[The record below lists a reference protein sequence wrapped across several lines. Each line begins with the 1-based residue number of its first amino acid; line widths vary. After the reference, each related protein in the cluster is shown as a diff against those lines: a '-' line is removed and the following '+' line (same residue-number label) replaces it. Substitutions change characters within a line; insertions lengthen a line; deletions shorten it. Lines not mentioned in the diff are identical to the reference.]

1 VERAARLGAW
11 FNPELERIQRKYPAV
26 LGCFKGLGLVA
37 GIQAVKAGTKTPDPD
52 LAVRINVACMQKGL
66 LMFAPVGIAG
76 ECIKISPP
84 LSIEED
90 ALRESVE
97 VFAAAVD
104 EVCGGG

>member
-1 VERAARLGAW
+1 
-11 FNPELERIQRKYPAV
+11 
-26 LGCFKGLGLVA
+26 
-37 GIQAVKAGTKTPDPD
+37 
-52 LAVRINVACMQKGL
+52 MHKGL